1 MSISWLKAKNDNR
14 SFRFFQNMGFD
25 VWELEDLEKTD
36 ETIRELVRKTQR
48 YHCND
53 KRSGRLFRGYY

>member
-53 KRSGRLFRGYY
+53 K